1 MAKNLQVSCLAQLN
15 QIGNGSSDALVKGST
30 EVRSKETQNTRNK
43 MEINYNLGM
52 TEIAHEYFVSFFSG
66 DNIVTK
72 NSKKVLKEMKT
83 EQWKFP

>member
-1 MAKNLQVSCLAQLN
+1 
-15 QIGNGSSDALVKGST
+15 
-30 EVRSKETQNTRNK
+30 
-43 MEINYNLGM
+43 MEINYNLVM
-52 TEIAHEYFVSFFSG
+52 IEIAHEYFVSFFSG